1 MTLLAAPLSR
11 KPSVFDGKP
20 KRKRAPELPD
30 VVTSS
35 EAIVF
40 RIPTPPSVN
49 NLYANVRGRGRIKSE
64 RYRVWRNAAA
74 WAMRLDGNKPRSWET
89 ISGPVSV
96 EIICGGRADVDNR
109 SKAALDLLVEM
120 KVIGDDRQVAEL
132 RVKRGENPRE
142 ATVTVRPL

>member
-1 MTLLAAPLSR
+1 MTLLSAPLSR
-11 KPSVFDGKP
+11 RPGVFDGKP
-20 KRKRAPELPD
+20 KRQRTPELPD
-30 VVTSS
+30 VVTPS